1 MCRRFLR
8 NSVTW
13 LCNDVAFNE
22 TDVPKE
28 AIGFVYK
35 IVNLK
40 TGKVYIGKKLLFFSK
55 TSQKTVLLKN
65 GTKKKKK
72 IKSLVPSDWKTYWGS
87 SEKVLK
93 DIEEYGV
100 ENFSRE
106 ILFFCENKGS
116 MGYWEAQ
123 LQMDLRVL
131 EHQDKYYNGI
141 VSCRVHSSHVRP
153 KIIL

>member
-1 MCRRFLR
+1 MPER
-8 NSVTW
+8 
-13 LCNDVAFNE
+13 
-22 TDVPKE
+22 

-35 IVNLK
+35 IENLK

-72 IKSLVPSDWKTYWGS
+72 IKSLVPSDWPTYWGS
-87 SEKVLK
+87 SEKVLA
-93 DIEEYGV
+93 DIAQYGV
-100 ENFSRE
+100 ENFRRE

-131 EHQDKYYNGI
+131 ENQDKYYNGI
-141 VSCRVHSSHVRP
+141 VNCRVAHSHIKP
-153 KIIL
+153 KLFCISK